1 MLNSDTMFSANLTG
15 LLPDVKYTLQ
25 VYPYNEAGEGNV
37 DERNKTTLQ
46 ERKSTATDGE
56 NDDVGLDYL
65 SVQVKEVDGF
75 ERFLCR
81 SIRGR

>member
-1 MLNSDTMFSANLTG
+1 MFSANLTG

-37 DERNKTTLQ
+37 DESTNTTLQ

-56 NDDVGLDYL
+56 NDDVRLDYL
-65 SVQVKEVDGF
+65 SVKVKEVDGF
-75 ERFLCR
+75 ERFLRR
-81 SIRGR
+81 SIWGR